1 MSISESFSSGS
12 SSSLDVAETGP
23 FTSAFSGLVSDS
35 ASCSHCAYNSS
46 RVRFLTSA
54 LDAEVTGSTSGRTGT
69 AVVVVAVVVAVIVVA
84 AAAAAAAAR
93 FDSSTH
99 VSLVFGKLEA
109 MTEQVADL
117 SEQIPSGGGTGAGI
131 SSSIVLKEV
140 ITLTGC
146 CWTLPVSSPTTR
158 GGCASIHTWPEVR
171 NACRCIGIEKEDRS

>member
-69 AVVVVAVVVAVIVVA
+69 AVVVVVVVVVA
-84 AAAAAAAAR
+84 AAAAAAG
-93 FDSSTH
+93 FDSSAH